1 MMKQKALLII
11 VVLFVGLTQ
20 AQNYSALWQG
30 YYSYLNIKDTSR
42 SENKI
47 YAAAENA
54 VFTYDVNTFEIEK
67 ISSIQG
73 LSGEIISTIHYSQD
87 YGMLLIGYENG
98 LIEIVIDGEED
109 VLTIVDILDKP
120 TIPPTSK
127 KINHFNEYNGQV
139 YIAADFGISVYDL
152 SRLEFGDTY
161 YIGPGGS
168 QIQVKQ
174 TTVRDDYI
182 FAACYD
188 GVGLKRALVASD
200 NLIDY
205 QQWQSLATGNF
216 VGVQEHMG
224 AVFAI
229 RANRRVYNVVG
240 NALTELAQL
249 NHMVLDLKSNDDYL
263 VITTA
268 NDVYAYDVDF
278 NVIAQATFNEEV
290 ETSFTAASVHSGFLY
305 IGTQHNGV
313 LKTALTDGV
322 SFEQLHPDGPLLN
335 NTFAIEAYSNNLWVT
350 YGDYT
355 LTYNPSPLRSR
366 GVSHLRNETWANI
379 PYDSLLSARN
389 LNKIVIN
396 PFNEDQVFISS
407 FNDGLLE
414 INNNVPTVLYNETNS
429 GLESLII
436 PTNPNIKSIRQSA
449 SKFDS
454 NGVLWTMTGRVARP
468 LKSYDPTT
476 GQWQGYDFTSLIP
489 DALGGE
495 WGYSDLDI
503 SSNGTKWIGGYN
515 YGLIGFNNTNGVQLK
530 NLSTEEGNM
539 SNNFV
544 TSLAVDKNDRVW
556 VGTIS
561 GLRVLYNSTGFFT
574 DNVQVEEIVI
584 LENGQPSELLYQQF
598 VSDIEV
604 DGANNKWIGVMG
616 AGLFYFS
623 SDGQETIFHFTKD
636 NSPLPS
642 NNIIDVSI
650 DASNGRVYIATDKGL
665 LSYGSGSSGTKEDF
679 EDAFVYPNPVRPD
692 FNMVEKKIKIR
703 GLPENVNIKI
713 TDIEGNLVAEAQS
726 NVNMRYKGYHLEI
739 DGGSAFWNGKNLAN
753 NTVASGVYLIM
764 LTDLDALETKVLK
777 LMVVR

>member
-1 MMKQKALLII
+1 MKQKALLII

>member
-1 MMKQKALLII
+1 MKQKALLII

-30 YYSYLNIKDTSR
+30 HYSYLNIKDTSR

-240 NALTELAQL
+240 NVLTELAQL

-290 ETSFTAASVHSGFLY
+290 GTSFTAASVHSGFLY

-335 NTFAIEAYSNNLWVT
+335 SAFAIEAYSNNLWVT

-355 LTYNPSPLRSR
+355 LAYDPAPLRSR
-366 GVSHLRNETWANI
+366 GASHLRNETWTNI
-379 PYDSLLSARN
+379 PYDSLLSARD
-389 LNKIVIN
+389 LNKIAIN
-396 PFNEDQVFISS
+396 PFNVNQAFISS

-476 GQWQGYDFTSLIP
+476 GQWQGYDFTPLIP
-489 DALGGE
+489 DALDGE

-503 SSNGTKWIGGYN
+503 SSNGTKWAGGYK

-530 NLSTEEGNM
+530 SLRTEEDNM
-539 SNNFV
+539 PSNFV
-544 TSLAVDKNDRVW
+544 TTLAVDKNDRVW
-556 VGTIS
+556 VGTVS
-561 GLRVLYNSTGFFT
+561 GLRVLYNSAGFFT

-764 LTDLDALETKVLK
+764 LTDLDTLETKVLK